1 LICKLLI
8 RFAKFA
14 RRLDACHASALP
26 NAVKR
31 ATDLSDDPHDIPTD
45 THSVRS
51 LAHEFYHR
59 HLGRLRHALRY
70 RPKPAGDGIKMI
82 AIRPLA
88 RQRALS
94 QRRSARRQSERHSGI
109 ALDLGLI
116 ACGDYLS
123 YKNLKHE
130 RYKGDQGVILRQFHP
145 RMTVDEFHAY
155 VMQWLPNAKDRRW

>member
-1 LICKLLI
+1 M
-8 RFAKFA
+8 
-14 RRLDACHASALP
+14 HAMQALSQMQSSALP
-26 NAVKR
+26 ICR
-31 ATDLSDDPHDIPTD
+31 TTRMTSRTD

-59 HLGRLRHALRY
+59 HLGRLRHALCY
-70 RPKPAGDGIKMI
+70 RPQPAGDGIKMI

-88 RQRALS
+88 PQRALS
-94 QRRSARRQSERHSGI
+94 QRRTARRQSERHSGI

-123 YKNLKHE
+123 YKKLKHE

-145 RMTVDEFHAY
+145 RMTVDELHAD
-155 VMQWLPNAKDRRW
+155 VMQWLPNAKD